1 LQLVQNAA
9 AHLLTGTR
17 RRALRSSGQL
27 LLVQPRS
34 QLKTRGLFFADILE
48 NYFGSPSLFSVMRLG
63 RLFTLCGAFPHIRF
77 ARRIWMLI
85 MGFVMS
91 LPALFNIGLLFF
103 LIVYTFSII
112 GMFNFAYV
120 KHEMMIDDMFNFKTF
135 GNSIISMTMITTSS
149 GWYGLLSPIMN
160 TPPDCDLRLPEP
172 GNCAN
177 PTVGIVFF
185 SSYILLFC
193 LLVIHLFIVVILEL
207 FNTASPEDAEML
219 SDDHLQMFYET
230 WRRFDPSGS
239 QVIQYSE
246 LADFCDG
253 LQDPLRI
260 PKPNTIKLTHL
271 NLPLFPGDQI
281 SCLDVLRTITTQV
294 RSPGTGCQ
302 HFDMFLKLCLLKL
315 KPL

>member
-1 LQLVQNAA
+1 
-9 AHLLTGTR
+9 
-17 RRALRSSGQL
+17 
-27 LLVQPRS
+27 
-34 QLKTRGLFFADILE
+34 
-48 NYFGSPSLFSVMRLG
+48 
-63 RLFTLCGAFPHIRF
+63 
-77 ARRIWMLI
+77 MLI

-120 KHEMMIDDMFNFKTF
+120 KNEMMIDDMFNFKTF

-149 GWYGLLSPIMN
+149 GWDGLLSLIMN
-160 TPPDCDLRLPEP
+160 TPPDCDLRLPDP

-230 WRRFDPSGS
+230 WRKFDPSGS
-239 QVIQYSE
+239 QVIQY
-246 LADFCDG
+246 
-253 LQDPLRI
+253 R
-260 PKPNTIKLTHL
+260 
-271 NLPLFPGDQI
+271 
-281 SCLDVLRTITTQV
+281 
-294 RSPGTGCQ
+294 
-302 HFDMFLKLCLLKL
+302 
-315 KPL
+315 